1 MVLWGAAPKRGPMKI
16 KLNWQK
22 RAIIIL
28 AGSLVLLSIVLAI
41 FAIRDA
47 KRERLLTESAIEE
60 EQRRCAEA
68 VGSQVETTLS
78 DAEERVGKL
87 LQRYP
92 QNLIEE
98 RFAEMA
104 KEIGESEEL
113 IQATFLINSTGRI
126 TFAGAK
132 PLFMLPGE
140 GKRLREASGEMRNS
154 ELRTRAENAEFRHQ
168 NYRDAI
174 ASYEELMTKTS
185 DPGLRAFLL
194 ARIGRCHLKAKN
206 FQKGAEAYNKV
217 LEICPRD
224 VTAED
229 IPLGVIAWS
238 QLRTLYLTNGNKE
251 KASGS
256 LLSFLRDLLDS
267 KWPLTKSQFTFY
279 TKDTKTRIKALFEEL
294 DVTGKGDQIRYQLDE
309 LDRLEKERLK
319 LTRILETVNV
329 RIIPRFDVKN
339 TETGNQSDKFFRV
352 SESSDDALVLVSIVR
367 LDEQHAFGVILNP
380 GILAQKLVPPD
391 RKAFRMREGWYLQV
405 TDQSGN
411 VVAGQ
416 DVASMKPSTPQQTFT
431 GTFTGSFPPWKI
443 NIYQTDL
450 DAPKTQYRLRM
461 IIYIS
466 SVLTVIAALFL
477 GGFMAI
483 KGTAKEL
490 RLAALKTDFA
500 ATVSHEFRTP
510 LMSIRYL
517 AELLQRGRVPDD
529 SRKQQYYETITNE
542 SERLS
547 RLVENILDFS
557 KIETGVK
564 EYRMEATDIAAVAA
578 NVAARFRQQAGL
590 KSFNMETE
598 IAEDMPKIIAD
609 KDAVSR
615 ALFNL
620 LDNAVKYSGDSP
632 QVWLRGWYDPN
643 QIFFEVA
650 DNGIGIS
657 RSEQQ
662 KIFQKFYRSEQAL
675 AGNARGSGIGLTL
688 VDHIVK
694 AHGGRVLLES
704 EPGRGTTV
712 RIQLPRRQPEHDE
725 GDKNG

>member
-1 MVLWGAAPKRGPMKI
+1 MVLWGAAPERGLMKI

-28 AGSLVLLSIVLAI
+28 AGSLVLLSVALAI

-68 VGSQVETTLS
+68 VGSRVETTLS

-87 LQRYP
+87 LLRYP
-92 QNLIEE
+92 RNLIVE
-98 RFAEMA
+98 RFAEVA
-104 KEIGESEEL
+104 KEIGENEEL
-113 IQATFLINSTGRI
+113 TQGTFLINSTGRI
-126 TFAGAK
+126 TFAGTK
-132 PLFMLPGE
+132 SLFMLPGE
-140 GKRLREASGEMRNS
+140 EKRLREVSGEMQNS
-154 ELRTRAENAEFRHQ
+154 ELLTRAENAEFRHQ

-174 ASYEELMTKTS
+174 TSYEELMMQTS
-185 DPGLRAFLL
+185 DPGLKAFML

-217 LEICPRD
+217 LEICPSD
-224 VTAED
+224 VTVED
-229 IPLGVIAWS
+229 IPLGAIAWS
-238 QLRTLYLTNGNKE
+238 QLGILYLTNGNKE
-251 KASGS
+251 KAGGA

-267 KWPLTKSQFTFY
+267 KWPLTESQFRFY
-279 TKDTKTRIKALFEEL
+279 TKDTKTRIKALIEEL
-294 DVTGKGDQIRYQLDE
+294 DVAGKGDQIRYQLDE

-319 LTRILETVNV
+319 LTRILETVSV
-329 RIIPRFDVKN
+329 RIIPRLDVKN
-339 TETGNQSDKFFRV
+339 TETGNHSDKFFRI
-352 SESSDDALVLVSIVR
+352 SESSDDALALVSIIR
-367 LDEQHAFGVILNP
+367 LDEQRAIGVILNP
-380 GILAQKLVPPD
+380 EILAQKLVPPD
-391 RKAFRMREGWYLQV
+391 RKTFRMREGWYLQV

-411 VVAGQ
+411 IVAGQ
-416 DVASMKPSTPQQTFT
+416 DVSRFKPLPPLLTFT
-431 GTFTGSFPPWKI
+431 YALAGGFPPWKV

-450 DAPKTQYRLRM
+450 DAPKTQYHLRM

-483 KGTAKEL
+483 KSTAKEL
-490 RLAALKTDFA
+490 RLAALKSDFA

-517 AELLQRGRVPDD
+517 AELLQRGRVHND

-564 EYRMEATDIAAVAA
+564 EYRMEETDIAAVAA
-578 NVAARFRQQAGL
+578 NVAAQFQQQAGL

-598 IAEDMPKIIAD
+598 IADDMPRIIAD

-620 LDNAVKYSGDSP
+620 LDNAVKYSGDSL
-632 QVWLRGWYDPN
+632 QVWLRGWCDVN
-643 QIFFEVA
+643 HVFLEVA
-650 DNGIGIS
+650 DNGMGIN

-694 AHGGRVLLES
+694 AHGGKVLLES
-704 EPGRGTTV
+704 EPGSGTTV
-712 RIQLPRRQPEHDE
+712 RIQLPRRQPGHDK
-725 GDKNG
+725 GG

>member
-1 MVLWGAAPKRGPMKI
+1 MKI

-22 RAIIIL
+22 RAVIIL
-28 AGSLVLLSIVLAI
+28 AGSLILLSIALAI

-47 KRERLLTESAIEE
+47 KRERLLTESEIEE

-68 VGSQVETTLS
+68 VGNQLETTLL
-78 DAEERVGKL
+78 DAEERIGKL

-92 QNLIEE
+92 QKLIEE
-98 RFAEMA
+98 RFAEIA

-113 IQATFLINSTGRI
+113 IQDTFLINSTGLI

-132 PLFMLPGE
+132 PLFMFPGE
-140 GKRLREASGEMRNS
+140 EKRLREVSGEMRNS
-154 ELRTRAENAEFRHQ
+154 ELRKRAENAEFRHQ

-174 ASYEELMTKTS
+174 ASYEELMAETS
-185 DPGLRAFLL
+185 DLGLRAFLL
-194 ARIGRCHLKAKN
+194 ARIGRCHLKAKY
-206 FQKGAEAYNKV
+206 FQKGTEAYNKV
-217 LEICPRD
+217 LEICPPD
-224 VTAED
+224 VTAEG

-238 QLRTLYLTNGNKE
+238 QLRTLYLTNGNRE
-251 KASGS
+251 KAGEA
-256 LLSFLRDLLDS
+256 LLSFLRNLLDS
-267 KWPLTKSQFTFY
+267 KWPLTESQFRFY
-279 TKDTKTRIKALFEEL
+279 TNDTKTRIKALIEEL
-294 DVTGKGDQIRYQLDE
+294 HVAGKRDQIRNQLDE
-309 LDRLEKERLK
+309 LARLEKERLK
-319 LTRILETVNV
+319 LTRILETVSV
-329 RIIPRFDVKN
+329 RIIPRLDVMY
-339 TETGNQSDKFFRV
+339 TETGNHSGKFFRI
-352 SESSDDALVLVSIVR
+352 SEYSDGALALVSTVR
-367 LDEQHAFGVILNP
+367 LDEQRAIGVILNP
-380 GILAQKLVPPD
+380 EILAQKLVLPA
-391 RKAFRMREGWYLQV
+391 RKTFRMREGWYLQV

-416 DVASMKPSTPQQTFT
+416 DVSSFQPLPLLLTFT
-431 GTFTGSFPPWKI
+431 YSLPEGFPPWKV
-443 NIYQTDL
+443 NIYQKDL
-450 DAPKTQYRLRM
+450 GAPKNQYRLRI

-466 SVLTVIAALFL
+466 SVLTVIAALFF

-490 RLAALKTDFA
+490 RLAALKSDFA

-517 AELLQRGRVPDD
+517 AELLQRGRVSDD

-557 KIETGVK
+557 KIETGMK
-564 EYRMEATDIAAVAA
+564 EYRMEETDIADLAT
-578 NVAARFRQQAGL
+578 NVATRFQQQAGL
-590 KSFNMETE
+590 KSFNIETK
-598 IAEDMPKIIAD
+598 IAEDMPRIIAD

-620 LDNAVKYSGDSP
+620 LDNAVKYSVDSP

-643 QIFFEVA
+643 QVFLEVA
-650 DNGIGIS
+650 DNGIGIG

-662 KIFQKFYRSEQAL
+662 KVFQKFYRSEQAL

-694 AHGGRVLLES
+694 AHGGKVLLES
-704 EPGRGTTV
+704 EPERGTSV
-712 RIQLPRRQPEHDE
+712 RIQLPRKQSGHSE
-725 GDKNG
+725 GDKDG